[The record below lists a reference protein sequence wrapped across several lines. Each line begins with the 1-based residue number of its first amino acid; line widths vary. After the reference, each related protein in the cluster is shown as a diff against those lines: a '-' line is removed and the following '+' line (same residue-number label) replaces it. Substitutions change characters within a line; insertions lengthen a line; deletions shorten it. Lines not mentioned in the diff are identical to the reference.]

1 MQHISKK
8 QCEVYFKNYY
18 RNIVQLMCIKGLQ
31 QRSHT
36 QSHIL
41 ETVKQLNIETK
52 KSSNEFV

>member
-8 QCEVYFKNYY
+8 QCELYFKNYY

-36 QSHIL
+36 QTHIL
-41 ETVKQLNIETK
+41 ETVKQLNTEAK
-52 KSSNEFV
+52 KC

>member
-18 RNIVQLMCIKGLQ
+18 RNIVQHMCIKGLQ

-36 QSHIL
+36 
-41 ETVKQLNIETK
+41 
-52 KSSNEFV
+52 